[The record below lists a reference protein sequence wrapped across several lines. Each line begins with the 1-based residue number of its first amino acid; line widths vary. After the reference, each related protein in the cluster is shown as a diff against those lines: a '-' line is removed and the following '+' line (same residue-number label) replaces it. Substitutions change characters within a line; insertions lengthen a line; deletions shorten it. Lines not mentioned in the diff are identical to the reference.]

1 MQILKQNVCGKDIV
15 RIGTDN
21 GIDWSDELM
30 LEFTF
35 SNEWDGMVKVVSFTR
50 GDQEFEPQVLRNGTT
65 CVVPKEVMD
74 GNWFRYQI
82 LGKRG
87 NERMTTNTYI
97 LM

>member
-15 RIGTDN
+15 RLGTDN
-21 GIDWSDELM
+21 GIDWSDELT
-30 LEFTF
+30 LEFAF

-74 GNWFRYQI
+74 GNWCRYQI

-87 NERMTTNTYI
+87 NERMSTNTYI